1 MMNKRGLGVSQAFTF
16 IVLVITFSLVMLFGY
31 KSIAGLL
38 VKGEQIELVQFQ
50 KDLENSIK
58 VLYTDFGSVREEQF
72 KLPGKYT
79 QICFVDM
86 DFTGEMD
93 GLEILDAVAFSVWQD
108 SEPGTD
114 FDYDGYNSVDY
125 NVFLQPVGL
134 FKVFRIK
141 IGDDGYGKRGYLCLP
156 IQEGQFSLRL
166 EGRGD
171 HTMLNESKVR

>member
-108 SEPGTD
+108 
-114 FDYDGYNSVDY
+114 
-125 NVFLQPVGL
+125 
-134 FKVFRIK
+134 
-141 IGDDGYGKRGYLCLP
+141 
-156 IQEGQFSLRL
+156 
-166 EGRGD
+166 
-171 HTMLNESKVR
+171 